1 MENRQSGEG
10 GPETIAG
17 CTSLSLLP
25 LPLSLSFMLLSL
37 ELLLRNLSYFDCN
50 LSTTITCTFLLFLS
64 GNSQPTQH
72 FSEIS
77 LSLSPHSAGLLSLLC
92 IHLITWLIV
101 IRLFGLLS
109 ALSLTDRTCD
119 RAAIIAAHE
128 SEGERD
134 GERVKQ

>member
-17 CTSLSLLP
+17 CTSLSTP
-25 LPLSLSFMLLSL
+25 SLSLSLCFILLSL

-72 FSEIS
+72 FSVIS

-119 RAAIIAAHE
+119 RAAIIAARMR
-128 SEGERD
+128 EG
-134 GERVKQ
+134 